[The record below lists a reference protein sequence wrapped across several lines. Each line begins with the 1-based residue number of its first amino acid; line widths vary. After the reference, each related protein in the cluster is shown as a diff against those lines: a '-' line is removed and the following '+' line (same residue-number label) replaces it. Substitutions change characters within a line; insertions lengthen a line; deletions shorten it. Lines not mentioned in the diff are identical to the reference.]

1 MYSKEE
7 AKNVRQQF
15 WTMFGKRYDR
25 KWLLYDTKLKDI
37 NLKFSFE
44 DRRALVSIDINH
56 DDAIFRAYYYE
67 KLISLKNIMKED
79 VSEELIFEE
88 NYILESGKTISR
100 VFVMYEGVK
109 IQKQTDWPEVYDFFY
124 TYMDRLESF
133 FREYKDFIDD

>member
-67 KLISLKNIMKED
+67 KLISLKNIIKEE

-109 IQKQTDWPEVYDFFY
+109 IQKQTDWPEVYEFFY

>member
-25 KWLLYDTKLKDI
+25 KWLLYDTKLKDVV
-37 NLKFSFE
+37 LKFSFE
-44 DRRALVSIDINH
+44 DRRALVSIDVNH
-56 DDAIFRAYYYE
+56 DDTIFRAYYYE
-67 KLISLKNIMKED
+67 KLISLKNIMKEE

-109 IQKQTDWPEVYDFFY
+109 IQKQTDWPEVYEFFY

-133 FREYKDFIDD
+133 FREYKDFIDN

>member
-67 KLISLKNIMKED
+67 KLISLENIMKEE
-79 VSEELIFEE
+79 VSDELVFEE

-109 IQKQTDWPEVYDFFY
+109 IQKQTDWPEVYQFFY

-133 FREYKDFIDD
+133 FREYKDFIDN

>member
-44 DRRALVSIDINH
+44 DRRALVSIDVNH
-56 DDAIFRAYYYE
+56 DDTIFRAYYYE
-67 KLISLKNIMKED
+67 KLISLKNIMKEE

-109 IQKQTDWPEVYDFFY
+109 IQKQTDWPEVYEFFY

-133 FREYKDFIDD
+133 FREYKDFIDN

>member
-25 KWLLYDTKLKDI
+25 KWLLYDTKLKDVV
-37 NLKFSFE
+37 LKFSFE
-44 DRRALVSIDINH
+44 DRRALVSIDVNH
-56 DDAIFRAYYYE
+56 DDTIFRAYYYE
-67 KLISLKNIMKED
+67 KLISLKNIMKEE

-88 NYILESGKTISR
+88 NYMLESGKTVSR

-109 IQKQTDWPEVYDFFY
+109 IQKQTDWPEVYEFFY

-133 FREYKDFIDD
+133 FQEYKDIIDN

>member
-44 DRRALVSIDINH
+44 DRRALVSIDVNH

-67 KLISLKNIMKED
+67 KLISLENIMKEE
-79 VSEELIFEE
+79 VSDELVFEE

-109 IQKQTDWPEVYDFFY
+109 IQKQTDWPEVYQFFY

-133 FREYKDFIDD
+133 FREYKDFIDN

>member
-67 KLISLKNIMKED
+67 KLISLKNIMKEE
-79 VSEELIFEE
+79 VSDELVFEE

-109 IQKQTDWPEVYDFFY
+109 IQKQTDWPEVYQFFY

-133 FREYKDFIDD
+133 FREYKDVIES

>member
-67 KLISLKNIMKED
+67 KLISLKNIIKEE

-109 IQKQTDWPEVYDFFY
+109 IQKQTDWPEVYEFFY
-124 TYMDRLESF
+124 TYMDRLELF

>member
-25 KWLLYDTKLKDI
+25 KWLLYDTKLKDVV
-37 NLKFSFE
+37 LKFSFE
-44 DRRALVSIDINH
+44 DRRALVSIDVNH
-56 DDAIFRAYYYE
+56 DDTIFRAYYYE
-67 KLISLKNIMKED
+67 KLISLKNIMKEE

-88 NYILESGKTISR
+88 NYMLESGKTVSR

-109 IQKQTDWPEVYDFFY
+109 IQKQTDWPEVYEFFY

-133 FREYKDFIDD
+133 FQEYRDIIDN

>member
-25 KWLLYDTKLKDI
+25 KWLLYDTKLKDVV
-37 NLKFSFE
+37 LKFSFE
-44 DRRALVSIDINH
+44 DRRALVSIDVNH
-56 DDAIFRAYYYE
+56 DDTIFRAYYYE
-67 KLISLKNIMKED
+67 KLISLKNIMKEE

-88 NYILESGKTISR
+88 NYMLESGKTISR

-109 IQKQTDWPEVYDFFY
+109 IQKQTDWPEVYEFFY

-133 FREYKDFIDD
+133 FKEYKDFIDN

>member
-44 DRRALVSIDINH
+44 DRRALVSIDITH
-56 DDAIFRAYYYE
+56 DDTIFRAYYYE
-67 KLISLKNIMKED
+67 KLISLKNIMKEE

-109 IQKQTDWPEVYDFFY
+109 IQKQTDWPEVYEFFY

>member
-1 MYSKEE
+1 MG
-7 AKNVRQQF
+7 
-15 WTMFGKRYDR
+15 TRYDR

-44 DRRALVSIDINH
+44 DRRALVSIDITH
-56 DDAIFRAYYYE
+56 DDTIFRAYYYE
-67 KLISLKNIMKED
+67 KLISLKNIMKEE

-109 IQKQTDWPEVYDFFY
+109 IQKQTDWPEVYEFFY